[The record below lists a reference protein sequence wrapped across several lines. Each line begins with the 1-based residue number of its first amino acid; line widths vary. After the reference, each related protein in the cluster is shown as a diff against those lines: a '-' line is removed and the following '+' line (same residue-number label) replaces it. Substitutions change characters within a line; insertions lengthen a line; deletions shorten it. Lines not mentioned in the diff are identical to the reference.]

1 MNDDFDDLLDEG
13 TVPRTRDRNLT
24 NQDDLLFND
33 KQIFE
38 PPNETFSV
46 TGGFSRRR
54 PQIEKPPKVETK
66 QEPLPSFLGGTTEVK
81 IEKKDTEPENDLFS
95 GFGGR
100 VRLFYLYIII

>member
-1 MNDDFDDLLDEG
+1 MKEPSLEQGTETQPIRTTCSLTISKFSNPRKRHLQSQEG
-13 TVPRTRDRNLT
+13 SP
-24 NQDDLLFND
+24 
-33 KQIFE
+33 
-38 PPNETFSV
+38 
-46 TGGFSRRR
+46 
-54 PQIEKPPKVETK
+54 EKPPKVETK

>member
-1 MNDDFDDLLDEG
+1 MIDDDFDDLLDEG
-13 TVPRTRDRNLT
+13 TVPRTRDRNPT

-38 PPNETFSV
+38 PPKDTFAV

-54 PQIEKPPKVETK
+54 PQIEKPEKKETK

-81 IEKKDTEPENDLFS
+81 IEKKDPEPSDDLFS

-100 VRLFYLYIII
+100 VIFNYINI